1 MPGMWPTC
9 KREKVHLICGST
21 LLTCLVVAVVTLT
34 FTGHLQQFYKTFVEI
49 FQSREHLRI
58 YLESWGAWAPLA
70 FIVVQSLQVVM
81 APIPGELTGIVGG
94 FVFGTWSSVLY
105 STVGL
110 TVGSVLAFC
119 ASRIIG
125 LPLVKLVVC
134 GETMEK
140 FHFLTER
147 RGIVGSLIFFIIP
160 GFPKDI
166 LCYLLGLSPM
176 GFLTFAVVC
185 GLGRI
190 PGTAMLSWSGAA
202 IYDENWRILIILSVV
217 SAVCAALFY
226 FKGEKAHMWLR
237 SKCQSKL
244 TSES

>member
-1 MPGMWPTC
+1 MWPTC
-9 KREKVHLICGST
+9 KRERIHLILGST
-21 LLTCLVVAVVTLT
+21 ILASVVVAGVILT
-34 FTGHLQQFYKTFVEI
+34 FTGHMQQFYKTLLDI
-49 FQSREHLRI
+49 FQSRDHLRL
-58 YLESWGAWAPLA
+58 YLESWGVWAPLA
-70 FIVVQSLQVVM
+70 FIVLQSLQVVM

-105 STVGL
+105 SSVGL
-110 TVGSVLAFC
+110 TVGSVVAFC
-119 ASRIIG
+119 AARIVG

-134 GETMEK
+134 GETLDK

-147 RGIVGSLIFFIIP
+147 RGIIGSLIFFIIP

-176 GFLTFAVVC
+176 GFITFAVVC

-202 IYDENWRILIILSVV
+202 IYDKDWRLLIILSIV
-217 SAVCAALFY
+217 SAVCIGLFY
-226 FKGEKAHMWLR
+226 FKGEKASLWLK
-237 SKCQSKL
+237 SKCGPKL
-244 TSES
+244 TTDA